1 MALQAG
7 REPRLDPGAVLQVA
21 ELLPAPRLPAQRAL
35 RDRVHCGEKAGR
47 RSVHTHIYTHI
58 CIHTLT
64 YTRYTH
70 ARSPRCCRL
79 PAPVPEAHRSVRRR
93 SPLFPLSPKPLRQR
107 KPIQNYGMGT
117 AARLSPAIRTALLS
131 LTSFPITADVIGY
144 GNV

>member
-58 CIHTLT
+58 YIHTLHMHDT
-64 YTRYTH
+64 HTRGAPAVAGSQLQYLKPI
-70 ARSPRCCRL
+70 ARSVGAALCSRSLRSRCGSANRYRTTAWERRPACR
-79 PAPVPEAHRSVRRR
+79 PP
-93 SPLFPLSPKPLRQR
+93 
-107 KPIQNYGMGT
+107 
-117 AARLSPAIRTALLS
+117 
-131 LTSFPITADVIGY
+131 
-144 GNV
+144 